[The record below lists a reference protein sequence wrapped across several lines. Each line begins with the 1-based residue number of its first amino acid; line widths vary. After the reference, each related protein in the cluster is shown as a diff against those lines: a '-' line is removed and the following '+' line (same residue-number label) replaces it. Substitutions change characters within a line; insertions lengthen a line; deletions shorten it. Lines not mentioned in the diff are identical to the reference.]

1 MSAVTAITG
10 FAHLTDLPCY
20 QLRYLDATV
29 VVSAYGAQVLSYQ
42 PKPEQ
47 ELLWLSPTA
56 SWQQQQPIRGGVP
69 VCWPWFGPAAAQFNP
84 QQQALPNHGLVR
96 TRVWQLT
103 RQHQTAQYSS
113 LTLAINVNDLP
124 QPNAPSV
131 TLELTLILSSSGLTI
146 QLRCDSTIL
155 QQAALHSYFAITDL
169 NDTKVLGIG
178 DDYYDKV
185 KNNQRVT
192 ADPEL
197 SFNQEIDRVYNK
209 PAAVLQLKTGN
220 KTLAIAQH
228 GYDSTIV
235 WNPAAER
242 CAAIIDAPDNGYQQ
256 FVCVETARLNL
267 ALNAPL
273 ALEQQITLQQ

>member
-20 QLRYLDATV
+20 QLRYANATV
-29 VVSAYGAQVLSYQ
+29 VVSAYGGQVLSYQ
-42 PKPEQ
+42 PVPNQ
-47 ELLWLSPTA
+47 ELLWLSPTTN
-56 SWQQQQPIRGGVP
+56 WQQQQPIRGGVP

-84 QQQALPNHGLVR
+84 QRQALPNHGLVR
-96 TRVWQLT
+96 TRLWQLT
-103 RQHQTAQYSS
+103 QQHQTAQYSS
-113 LTLAINVNDLP
+113 LTLAIVVDDLP
-124 QPNAPSV
+124 QLNMPTV

-155 QQAALHSYFAITDL
+155 QQAALHSYFNVTNL
-169 NDTKVLGIG
+169 KDTKVLGIG

-185 KNNQRVT
+185 KSNQRVT
-192 ADPEL
+192 ADPQL

-209 PAAVLQLKTGN
+209 PAAALQLQTGS
-220 KTLAIAQH
+220 KTLIIAQH

-242 CAAIIDAPDNGYQQ
+242 CAAISDAPDDGYQQ

-273 ALEQQITLQQ
+273 ALEQQITLQP